1 MTECL
6 GFPAEELSHALF
18 TATQALISITGLDG
32 RILSAN
38 PALQQF
44 TGRTQDGLIGRPFWE
59 VYVVPEDIE
68 RAQAAVDLALT
79 GGTSFTDEGDWLS
92 GDGTRRRVAMQN
104 GVLLDHAG
112 QPYGIA
118 CVAID
123 VTEDRQHRE
132 SMEHRVATDPLTG
145 TRNRCAMFEALEEL
159 LDPRTGEGCGLL
171 FCDLDDFKGVND
183 EHGHPVGDRLLI

>member
-1 MTECL
+1 
-6 GFPAEELSHALF
+6 
-18 TATQALISITGLDG
+18 
-32 RILSAN
+32 
-38 PALQQF
+38 
-44 TGRTQDGLIGRPFWE
+44 
-59 VYVVPEDIE
+59 
-68 RAQAAVDLALT
+68 
-79 GGTSFTDEGDWLS
+79 
-92 GDGTRRRVAMQN
+92 MQN

-145 TRNRCAMFEALEEL
+145 TRNRGAMFEALEEL

-183 EHGHPVGDRLLI
+183 EHGHPVGDRLLIEVAARLRRLAGPEDIVARFGGDEFVILCPHADETTLEALTRRIEDQMSTPLTMPAGPLPIGISIGGAIGRAGDDPDDVITRADGFMYRVKADRRQLRR